1 MSVDPPAV
9 MMTEPRP
16 RLLPGGA
23 AGEERPRRAR
33 RPSGTRRGRRIR
45 AEAET
50 EATPTD
56 HTWGSGRG
64 RRRRRSLARLHRPLW
79 GRRAA
84 EGLSGLPPPL
94 GSSSVEPGMRPWTRR
109 GGRGGGGRRSRG
121 GLRRAATPR
130 ATPRPPVGDARCGA
144 SIAVGCSPRAC
155 RAVPLHTRAAR
166 WARRMFI
173 VRQAECARVC
183 VRTSRPSVS
192 ATLAAVM
199 ASRAPATR
207 DCKVRVLRL

>member
-23 AGEERPRRAR
+23 AGEERPGRAR

-45 AEAET
+45 AEAEA

-56 HTWGSGRG
+56 HIWGSG

-84 EGLSGLPPPL
+84 EGLAGLPPPL
-94 GSSSVEPGMRPWTRR
+94 GSSSVEPGMRPWTQR
-109 GGRGGGGRRSRG
+109 GWRGGGRRSRG
-121 GLRRAATPR
+121 GPRRAATPR
-130 ATPRPPVGDARCGA
+130 ATPSASWRRSLWGFHCCGLLAESVPRCA
-144 SIAVGCSPRAC
+144 LA
-155 RAVPLHTRAAR
+155 H
-166 WARRMFI
+166 ARRSLGEAN
-173 VRQAECARVC
+173 VYCAAGGVCARVC

-199 ASRAPATR
+199 ASRAPAAR

>member
-94 GSSSVEPGMRPWTRR
+94 GSSSVEPGMRPWTQR
-109 GGRGGGGRRSRG
+109 GWRGGGRRSRG
-121 GLRRAATPR
+121 GPRRAATPR
-130 ATPRPPVGDARCGA
+130 ATPSASWRRSLWGFHCCGLLAESVPRCA
-144 SIAVGCSPRAC
+144 LA
-155 RAVPLHTRAAR
+155 H
-166 WARRMFI
+166 ARRSLGEAN
-173 VRQAECARVC
+173 VYCAAGGVCARVC
-183 VRTSRPSVS
+183 VRTSRPSVP

-199 ASRAPATR
+199 ASRAPAAR